1 MFDVA
6 DIQLFCSNL
15 DNPMLRCL
23 LFQVLCAW
31 KACLSQ
37 MFCCTN
43 YQTASY
49 LKESTVP
56 LTFTAECAMCAT
68 THREC
73 SRCQLNMTFRT
84 VVAFQL
90 QCRMGYPLQ
99 RSDVS
104 IATINNNGGK

>member
-1 MFDVA
+1 MFVVSSPVRLESVLISDVLLH
-6 DIQLFCSNL
+6 QLS
-15 DNPMLRCL
+15 DSI
-23 LFQVLCAW
+23 LFER
-31 KACLSQ
+31 KD
-37 MFCCTN
+37 
-43 YQTASY
+43 
-49 LKESTVP
+49 ST
-56 LTFTAECAMCAT
+56 TDFTAECAMCAT